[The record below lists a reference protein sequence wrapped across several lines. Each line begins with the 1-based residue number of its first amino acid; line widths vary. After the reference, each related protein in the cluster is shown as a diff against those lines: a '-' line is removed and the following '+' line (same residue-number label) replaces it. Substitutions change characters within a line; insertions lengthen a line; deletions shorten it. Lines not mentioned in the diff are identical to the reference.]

1 MSRKNQT
8 VNLVMTGLCIAIG
21 IVLPMAFHSVPNA
34 GSVILPMH
42 IPVLLCGLICGPIY
56 GLASGILTPALSSL
70 LTQMPPMAYL
80 PSMLCELAIYGLVAG
95 LAIRLI
101 RTKSNV
107 AKVYLSLV
115 AAMLCGRVIY
125 GVVNALIFQ
134 AGRYSMELWLTAS
147 FVTALPGIIIQL
159 VAIPVLVLL
168 LQKAG
173 LIRSVQNA

>member
-1 MSRKNQT
+1 M
-8 VNLVMTGLCIAIG
+8 
-21 IVLPMAFHSVPNA
+21 
-34 GSVILPMH
+34 
-42 IPVLLCGLICGPIY
+42 
-56 GLASGILTPALSSL
+56 
-70 LTQMPPMAYL
+70 
-80 PSMLCELAIYGLVAG
+80 AG

-107 AKVYLSLV
+107 ANVYLSLV